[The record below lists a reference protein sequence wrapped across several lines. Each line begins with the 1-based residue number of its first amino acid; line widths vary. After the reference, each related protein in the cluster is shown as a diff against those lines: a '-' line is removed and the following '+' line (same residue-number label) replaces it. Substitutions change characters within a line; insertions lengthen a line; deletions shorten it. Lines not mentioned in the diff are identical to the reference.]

1 MVYESVELLR
11 AFDDGKIFAKIDG
24 HGLQLV
30 VALHG
35 WSRTSNDFLKLVSTL
50 DMNRFRLVRFDL
62 PGFGESAPPDEPVG
76 TQYYASAIDRAIC
89 ELLSGDDAFGEDSRV
104 ILVGHSFG
112 GRIAIRIGA
121 ARPKWLGSLVV
132 SGVPLFRGGSSRS
145 VPLSLSIAKFLASKG
160 IIGAPRLDKI
170 KSKHGSLDY
179 RNAQGVIRDILV
191 KSVNEDYSDALSMIE
206 VDTFL
211 IWGALDSAAPIDMAR
226 RALEI
231 LPRGK
236 LDVIADGDHFAI
248 FSDRSSL
255 SKTIDEISNNRLGTL

>member
-1 MVYESVELLR
+1 
-11 AFDDGKIFAKIDG
+11 
-24 HGLQLV
+24 
-30 VALHG
+30 
-35 WSRTSNDFLKLVSTL
+35 
-50 DMNRFRLVRFDL
+50 
-62 PGFGESAPPDEPVG
+62 
-76 TQYYASAIDRAIC
+76 
-89 ELLSGDDAFGEDSRV
+89 
-104 ILVGHSFG
+104 
-112 GRIAIRIGA
+112 
-121 ARPKWLGSLVV
+121 
-132 SGVPLFRGGSSRS
+132 

-211 IWGALDSAAPIDMAR
+211 SWGALDSAAPIDMAR

-236 LDVIADGDHFAI
+236 LDVISDGVHFAI

-255 SKTIDEISNNRLGTL
+255 SKTIDVISNNRLGTL